1 MVTYGDYFSRKVL
14 HSCGV
19 SPDKAMLNKAESTHT
34 GTHRTENIRSNMSE
48 IYQTLYRG
56 YAKQNERAT
65 KESFDKMQI
74 ERKIV
79 SAFYDSGILSNAER
93 DYFQTQA
100 FQTVNG
106 REQICV
112 EEANVLA
119 ETATAQKADAQV
131 KSPLARNIRQ

>member
-1 MVTYGDYFSRKVL
+1 MYEKLFKKEGTAY
-14 HSCGV
+14 
-19 SPDKAMLNKAESTHT
+19 T
-34 GTHRTENIRSNMSE
+34 GMRRMEKIRSDMSE

-56 YAKQNERAT
+56 HTAKNTTEGSGDFADFQV
-65 KESFDKMQI
+65 

-79 SAFYDSGILSNAER
+79 AAFYDAGILNNAER

-100 FQTVNG
+100 FQTVNA